1 MLSHLKNECTA
12 HYLCIALLDSTYM
25 KNTKPRRHSSS
36 TCEPASHT
44 QAHAV
49 AQRSATHLSADELF
63 KLLEQER
70 PHTLH
75 HRATWVR
82 KGGGGSFRLLLR
94 RTGGE
99 EAEDDPSAPLDLRP
113 SDICSAA
120 AGLSAKPSPL
130 PPLLPPPSLSRSCFC
145 CCCILLCRSSRLF
158 FASAATP
165 SSSTAA
171 ALSASGGSAAAALVV
186 VVGGGCSCAVAVQRD
201 QSWQ

>member
-1 MLSHLKNECTA
+1 MHCTLSLHRSTRS
-12 HYLCIALLDSTYM
+12 STYM

-145 CCCILLCRSSRLF
+145 CGVCGGFRRRSCWLWRRTFRGFDSKCFIKIINQTFEL
-158 FASAATP
+158 
-165 SSSTAA
+165 
-171 ALSASGGSAAAALVV
+171 
-186 VVGGGCSCAVAVQRD
+186 
-201 QSWQ
+201 